1 MQGDILAWVLS
12 VQEHRVYI
20 LYLLFEVDEM
30 NVSLEEQWWRRYDR
44 LYIVD

>member
-1 MQGDILAWVLS
+1 MQGDILTGGLS
-12 VQEHRVYI
+12 VLVHRVYI

-30 NVSLEEQWWRRYDR
+30 YMSLEEQWWRRYDR